1 MLAVP
6 LEKWSVEHAHQ
17 PIVEAV
23 GLRCGNP
30 VRARRLTSV
39 AGMTGT
45 ARRRLPA
52 RVYWVRRSMV
62 LGIALLLVVGIARLL
77 GGSSDASSG
86 PDHAAPVA
94 DTTAS
99 GQGPSAT
106 HTGRSVGHHGHRSH
120 PRASASP
127 VAMPSG
133 PCADDDVAITPSV
146 PHPIAGGD
154 ISLVLDISTIA
165 SPACE
170 WTLSGRTL
178 ALKITSG
185 SDLIWTTVQCAKAIP
200 TRSLVLRNTAPTR
213 VKLTWDARRSEPG
226 CPRVTDWAK
235 LGTYHLHVAAL
246 SGQPQ
251 DVTFTLVAPSP
262 PEVTK
267 TVHPKPHRHHGAHRH
282 HRRHH
287 HKPTSGAG

>member
-1 MLAVP
+1 
-6 LEKWSVEHAHQ
+6 VERAH
-17 PIVEAV
+17 PAIVEAV
-23 GLRCGNP
+23 GLRCGNR
-30 VRARRLTSV
+30 VRARALTSV
-39 AGMTGT
+39 AGMTGRAQT
-45 ARRRLPA
+45 RLPA

-86 PDHAAPVA
+86 PDQAGRVA
-94 DTTAS
+94 DTSAGT
-99 GQGPSAT
+99 GGPSAT
-106 HTGRSVGHHGHRSH
+106 GGARTRHHHRHRSH
-120 PRASASP
+120 TLASASP
-127 VAMPSG
+127 AAVPSG
-133 PCADDDVAITPSV
+133 PCADNDVAITPSV

-154 ISLVLDISTIA
+154 ISLVLDISSIT
-165 SPACE
+165 SPACD

-185 SDLIWTTVQCAKAIP
+185 SDLIWTSVQCAKAIP
-200 TRSLVLRNTAPTR
+200 TQSLVLRNTAPTR
-213 VKLTWDARRSEPG
+213 VKLAWNARRSEPG

-251 DVTFTLVAPSP
+251 DATFTLVAPSP

-267 TVHPKPHRHHGAHRH
+267 TVHPRRHHHHGAHRH
-282 HRRHH
+282 HRKKSRVD
-287 HKPTSGAG
+287 